1 MAIEENIPRL
11 ILSQFRWLDH
21 IVDSEGLAKK
31 LVETL
36 SVCTP
41 RLKKEIVSFIPE
53 IVDDYGHQVRSS
65 SYSICSDIV
74 SVDYRRIA

>member
-1 MAIEENIPRL
+1 
-11 ILSQFRWLDH
+11 
-21 IVDSEGLAKK
+21 LAKK

-65 SYSICSDIV
+65 SYSI
-74 SVDYRRIA
+74 